1 MANELHLQNLGMP
14 TLDQT
19 KNMRK
24 VYFQNLELPAS
35 SGQNYNRFRTL
46 YNLPYRRPFTN
57 PNVSD
62 EESYTSEGTLGN
74 SGHWRYSLPNLN
86 SGVLVRESPSRF
98 TRSLSNVYSL
108 PYSPGSGLKNKLRIA
123 QGSKFLST
131 RGLPDTYGGMAHSL
145 NTDDATL
152 VVKTNLIRDLY
163 SKDSRADTASGLVS
177 QRFDVDRASQP
188 HKIKSITSW
197 GSSGR
202 LLDADLVCSDR
213 YVDGRAPTDY
223 TDLANLEFYPLEA
236 VRDIFHKNSYG
247 TGRFDISPD
256 NSDSN

>member
-1 MANELHLQNLGMP
+1 MASELHLQNLGMP

-24 VYFQNLELPAS
+24 VYFQNLELPAT
-35 SGQNYNRFRTL
+35 SGQNYKRFRTL
-46 YNLPYRRPFTN
+46 YNLSYRRPFTN

-98 TRSLSNVYSL
+98 TRGLSNAYSL
-108 PYSPGSGLKNKLRIA
+108 PYSPGSGVKNSLRIS

-131 RGLPDTYGGMAHSL
+131 RGLPDTYSGMAHSL
-145 NTDDATL
+145 NMDDATL
-152 VVKTNLIRDLY
+152 AVKTNLMRDLY
-163 SKDSRADTASGLVS
+163 SKDFRADSVPGLVS
-177 QRFDVDRASQP
+177 QRFGVDRASQS
-188 HKIKSITSW
+188 HKIGSTTSW

-202 LLDADLVCSDR
+202 LCNADLVCSDR
-213 YVDGRAPTDY
+213 YVDGCAPVEY
-223 TDLANLEFYPLEA
+223 TDLANLEFYPLDT
-236 VRDIFHKNSYG
+236 VRDVFHKNSYG
-247 TGRFDISPD
+247 TGHFDISPD
-256 NSDSN
+256 NSDSS